1 MSRTTS
7 TYDPD
12 VDDAD
17 VDDADLDDGYA
28 DDLLDDDTDERERRR
43 RPRRGRRPV
52 RGTRKLLGTIAA
64 IVLVIVAGVVAYAT
78 PLMSVRSISV
88 SGESAV
94 DPASIVAA
102 SRIALGTPLLQV
114 DTRPA
119 AERVAAIP
127 RIKSVRV
134 TRSYPSGIDIDVV
147 ERVAVAFVIRDGA
160 SHLLD
165 VGGVDFASQK
175 QLPPVPRITIANPSS
190 SDRATLAALKVV
202 SELPDVLRRQVIEV
216 GASSAA
222 DVRLTLRDR
231 RTVVWGDA
239 DRTADKART
248 LMYLL
253 PRDGTQFNVSS
264 PEYPTF
270 R

>member
-1 MSRTTS
+1 MSRTTT

-12 VDDAD
+12 AFEADLNDEFDDEHGDDRFDAD
-17 VDDADLDDGYA
+17 A
-28 DDLLDDDTDERERRR
+28 DERQ
-43 RPRRGRRPV
+43 RPSRTRRGRRPV

-64 IVLVIVAGVVAYAT
+64 IVLVIAGGVVAYAT

-88 SGESAV
+88 GGESAV

-102 SRIALGTPLLQV
+102 SRIAMGTPLLQV

-119 AERVAAIP
+119 AQRIAAIP

-160 SHLLD
+160 SHLID
-165 VGGVDFASQK
+165 VTGVDFASQK
-175 QLPPVPRITIANPSS
+175 QLPPVPRMTIANPSS

-202 SELPDVLRRQVIEV
+202 SELPDVLRRQVIEI
-216 GASSAA
+216 GAQSAA
-222 DVRLTLRDR
+222 DVRMTLRDR

-253 PRDGTQFNVSS
+253 PRDGTSFNVSS

>member
-7 TYDPD
+7 TYAPD
-12 VDDAD
+12 AHVDDHD
-17 VDDADLDDGYA
+17 EYDDGYA
-28 DDLLDDDTDERERRR
+28 DDKFDDGDVDDRG
-43 RPRRGRRPV
+43 RPPRTRRGRRPV

-64 IVLVIVAGVVAYAT
+64 IVLVIAGGVVAYTT

-119 AERVAAIP
+119 AQRIAAIP
-127 RIKSVRV
+127 RVKSVRV

-160 SHLLD
+160 SHLID
-165 VGGVDFASQK
+165 VTGVDFASQK
-175 QLPPVPRITIANPSS
+175 QLPPVPRMTIADPSP

-202 SELPDVLRRQVIEV
+202 SELPDVLRRQVIEI
-216 GASSAA
+216 GAQSAA
-222 DVRLTLRDR
+222 DVRMTLRDR

-253 PRDGTQFNVSS
+253 PRDGTSFNVSS